1 MEIAER
7 TIDDV
12 AILDLKGRLILDDG
26 FEPLREALNRLV
38 GTGCRKILLNLD
50 GLTYLDSA
58 GIGLI
63 ACKYVTLHRHN
74 GDLKLCNLRT
84 RASEVLGVT
93 KLLTVF
99 ESFTNEE
106 EALRSFVTSSSA
118 P

>member
-26 FEPLREALNRLV
+26 FEPLRAVLNRLV
-38 GTGCRKILLNLD
+38 GTGYRKILLNLD
-50 GLTYLDSA
+50 ALTYLDSA

-74 GDLKLCNLRT
+74 GELKLCNLRT
-84 RASEVLGVT
+84 RASEILAVT

-99 ESFTNEE
+99 ESFASEQD
-106 EALRSFVTSSSA
+106 ALRSFATSSSA

>member
-7 TIDDV
+7 TIEDV
-12 AILDLKGRLILDDG
+12 AILDLKGRLIVDDG

-38 GTGCRKILLNLD
+38 GKGQRKVLLNLD

-58 GIGLI
+58 GLGLI

-74 GDLKLCNLRT
+74 GDLKLCNLHK
-84 RASEVLGVT
+84 RAAEILSVT

-99 ESFTNEE
+99 ESFESE
-106 EALRSFVTSSSA
+106 GDAIRSFATSSSA

>member
-7 TIDDV
+7 TVDDV

-38 GTGCRKILLNLD
+38 GTGYPKILLNLN

-74 GDLKLCNLRT
+74 GDLKLCNLRA

-106 EALRSFVTSSSA
+106 DALRSFATSSTA